1 MPRRGESAEIGIFV
15 LLDHLQWSA
24 LVSSE
29 QTYSEQELLLQLRE
43 GNEKAFTEIYYLYW
57 KLMFYVAS
65 NKLNSPHD
73 AEEVVQEVFADLWRR
88 RDAVRIDVSLKAF
101 LAAAVKFQVY
111 TLIAKRHRESEKKVV
126 LEGASESPA
135 LPDEQLH
142 LKALSEQFYDLTQQL
157 PEKCRL
163 VYRLSREEGLSNRE
177 IAGKLDISEKTVE
190 SQMTKAL
197 KKLRGGLKLLFT
209 QIFSF

>member
-1 MPRRGESAEIGIFV
+1 MSTKQEN
-15 LLDHLQWSA
+15 
-24 LVSSE
+24 
-29 QTYSEQELLLQLRE
+29 SEQELLLQLRE

-65 NKLNSPHD
+65 NKLNNPHD

-88 RDAVRIDVSLKAF
+88 RAAVRVDVSLKAF

-111 TLIAKRHRESEKKVV
+111 ALMARRYRESEKKAQLEVV
-126 LEGASESPA
+126 QQTTPS
-135 LPDEQLH
+135 PDEQLQ
-142 LKALSEQFYDLTQQL
+142 LKFLYEQFYDLTQQL

-163 VYRLSREEGLSNRE
+163 VYRLSREEGLTNKE
-177 IAGKLDISEKTVE
+177 IAGHLDISEKTVE

-209 QIFSF
+209 QLFSF

>member
-1 MPRRGESAEIGIFV
+1 MST
-15 LLDHLQWSA
+15 
-24 LVSSE
+24 E

-88 RDAVRIDVSLKAF
+88 RSEVRIDVSLKAF

-111 TLIAKRHRESEKKVV
+111 TLMAKRHRETEKKAL
-126 LEGASESPA
+126 LEQVRISPT

-142 LKALSEQFYDLTQQL
+142 YKGLYEQFYDITQQL

-163 VYRLSREEGLSNRE
+163 VYRLSREEGLSNKE
-177 IAGKLDISEKTVE
+177 IAGKLSISEKTVE

-197 KKLRGGLKLLFT
+197 KKLRAGLKLLFT
-209 QIFSF
+209 QLFSF